1 MGKSRK
7 SDNHGDNESFKRN
20 RNFVAR
26 DMGNK
31 FKSKS
36 FDIKGNRRE
45 KDNRNNFWLNDE
57 EG

>member
-7 SDNHGDNESFKRN
+7 SDRHGDNEYSKSSN

-45 KDNRNNFWLNDE
+45 KDNRNNFWLNDDE
-57 EG
+57 